1 MSPLPHPHP
10 DDVIIR
16 RDKPETFALSVNAGS
31 PQIVCESLE
40 EALQRADSFATSLHA
55 RVWYTAGGRTCM
67 LVNTKL
73 LCRIWHEYVEMPGL
87 RLTLDQ
93 ARRLW
98 AADAHVCASA
108 LERLVDL
115 RCLVRT
121 PDGRYARLAEG
132 VGDVPR
138 LRMAKAGVPPRDA
151 GSARRHAR

>member
-1 MSPLPHPHP
+1 MSPLPQPHP

-16 RDKPETFALSVNAGS
+16 RERPGTFTLSVNPGP

-40 EALQRADSFATSLHA
+40 EALQRADSLATRQHSH
-55 RVWYTAGGRTCM
+55 VWYIAGGRTC
-67 LVNTKL
+67 LLANTKL

-98 AADAHVCASA
+98 AADAHLCGSA

-115 RCLVRT
+115 RYLVRT
-121 PDGRYARLAEG
+121 PDGRYARHAEG
-132 VGDVPR
+132 AGDAPR
-138 LRMAKAGVPPRDA
+138 LRMAKAEVPGRDA
-151 GSARRHAR
+151 ARARRHAR